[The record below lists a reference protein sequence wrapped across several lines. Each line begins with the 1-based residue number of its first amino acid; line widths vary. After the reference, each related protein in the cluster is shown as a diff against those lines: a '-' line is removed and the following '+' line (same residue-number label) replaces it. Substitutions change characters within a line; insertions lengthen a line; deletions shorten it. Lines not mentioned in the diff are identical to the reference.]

1 MAGTASGYDL
11 SVSTF
16 SPDGHV
22 FQVEYA
28 TKAVDTAPTVAA
40 AVCQDGVVFLAD
52 SVSCGYKNE
61 GVTGRNLLQ
70 AKPVLKVYALD
81 DGVGCAV
88 TGLIPD
94 AQCIIRYAKSECKA
108 FYTEYGVKIPIDC
121 LSERIA
127 LFVHAYTLYWH
138 VRPFGA
144 GMILSGIDSNGTKSL
159 YCIEPSGAS
168 YKYAGMA
175 IGKGKHLVKTEMEK
189 CKLPNVTCREALKDL
204 TLAIMIG
211 RDEDTSKTNDVQM
224 AWICTESG
232 NKFQMVPEDI
242 ARETKEEAHRRHTT
256 LQDQS

>member
-1 MAGTASGYDL
+1 MSGTASGYDL

-28 TKAVDTAPTVAA
+28 AKAVDTAPTVVG
-40 AVCQDGVVFLAD
+40 AVCQDGIVFLAD
-52 SVSCGYKNE
+52 SVLCGYKNNE
-61 GVTGRNLLQ
+61 AGSRNILQ
-70 AKPVLKVYALD
+70 ARPVLRVYALD

-94 AQCIIRYAKSECKA
+94 AQCIVRRAKAECKTFFA
-108 FYTEYGVKIPIDC
+108 EYGVKIPMEM
-121 LSERIA
+121 LAERVA

-144 GMILSGIDSNGTKSL
+144 AMILSGFDKDGEKSL
-159 YCIEPSGAS
+159 YCIEPSGAC

-189 CKLPNVTCREALKDL
+189 SNLSEMTCLEALKEL
-204 TLAIMIG
+204 SLAIIVG
-211 RDEDTSKTNDVQM
+211 RDEDTSKTNDIQM
-224 AWICTESG
+224 AWICAESG
-232 NKFQMVPEDI
+232 NTFRMVPDDI
-242 ARETKEEAHRRHTT
+242 AAETKADASRRHAT
-256 LQDQS
+256 LQGQ